1 MLKIL
6 PVLTK
11 TFAFRSRQK
20 IIVTLIPG
28 KIYSFPLIR
37 PRNNKILYIKLPFYI
52 IMTKEIQKYKDYNNL
67 GQTIIL
73 KKTSKYRYICQ
84 TLFQKSV

>member
-52 IMTKEIQKYKDYNNL
+52 IMTKEIQKYEDHILILTLFEIRFDKYT
-67 GQTIIL
+67 GIL
-73 KKTSKYRYICQ
+73 KFFLK
-84 TLFQKSV
+84 L